1 VNAGTINNASYTVST
16 SAQTRTLTPNCP
28 VGYSLSAW
36 VISTNSSP
44 ASSLSSSTLTI
55 PANAYGNITVTA
67 NCQVNNYTLTVNPG
81 GTTYTQNYNT
91 TRSVPAPT
99 GTSFT
104 ISYNVNGGSS
114 AVPPNATST
123 RPFAVWTLA
132 GTGGISSLTTTPTT
146 YTFRAGNGT
155 LTATYGVQPAITLPA
170 APTRANYT
178 FNGWYTAASGGT
190 KRGDA
195 GASYTPTGSET
206 LYAQWI
212 SSCPS
217 GSIVH
222 NASARTITI
231 TNCAGNKTITI
242 ADRNVGAST
251 YGVGKLS
258 CNNN

>member
-1 VNAGTINNASYTVST
+1 
-16 SAQTRTLTPNCP
+16 
-28 VGYSLSAW
+28 
-36 VISTNSSP
+36 
-44 ASSLSSSTLTI
+44 
-55 PANAYGNITVTA
+55 
-67 NCQVNNYTLTVNPG
+67 
-81 GTTYTQNYNT
+81 
-91 TRSVPAPT
+91 VPAPT
-99 GTSFT
+99 GTSYT
-104 ISYNVNGGSS
+104 ISYNINGGSS
-114 AVPPNATST
+114 TVPSSVTST
-123 RPFAVWTLA
+123 KPFTSWTLA
-132 GTGGISSLTTTPTT
+132 GYGNISSSTTNPTN
-146 YTFRAGNGT
+146 YTFGAGNGT
-155 LTATYGVQPAITLPA
+155 LTANYGVQPAIILPA

-190 KRGDA
+190 KRGNA
-195 GASYTPTGSET
+195 GATYTPTGSET

-212 SSCPS
+212 SSCPL